1 VTHPSSKSKLKG
13 TPPGPRVRRA
23 AFLIAAQP
31 EKPPMSTFN
40 IRLIERTTHQ
50 GSADFRVD
58 AESAAAAATIVAD
71 AHTGA
76 QAHGTNMVTLPD
88 GQTQVVEAEEIVAR
102 ERTFLLVDDA
112 GTEIREIPMIDAPGR
127 PQ

>member
-1 VTHPSSKSKLKG
+1 MHPSSKRKLKG
-13 TPPGPRVRRA
+13 IPPGPRARRA

-31 EKPPMSTFN
+31 EKPMSTFN
-40 IRLIERTTHQ
+40 IRLVERTTHQ

-58 AESAAAAATIVAD
+58 ADTAAVAATIVAD
-71 AHTGA
+71 AHAGA
-76 QAHGTNMVTLPD
+76 QADGTNMVTLPD
-88 GQTQVVEAEEIVAR
+88 GHTQVVEAEEIVAR

-112 GTEIREIPMIDAPGR
+112 GTEIREIAMIDAPSR